1 MSVLDVLAS
10 DLDLTIR
17 EAVAKALACPADF
30 LMPETELLADFG
42 DDPRALSLIVSVE
55 DAFDVRLPDDFLD
68 GITTYGDF
76 TRAVRLA
83 VGF

>member
-1 MSVLDVLAS
+1 MSVLDALAT

-17 EAVAKALACPADF
+17 DAVAHALARPGDD
-30 LMPETELLADFG
+30 LRPETDLLAEFG
-42 DDPRALSLIVSVE
+42 DDDRALSMILAVE

-68 GITTYGDF
+68 GIETYGDF

>member
-1 MSVLDVLAS
+1 MSVLDALAS

-17 EAVAKALACPADF
+17 SAVASALNCPPDNLTFEVDLVAD
-30 LMPETELLADFG
+30 LG
-42 DDPRALSLIVSVE
+42 DDARAMSMIVAVE

-68 GITTYGDF
+68 GIVTYGDF

>member
-1 MSVLDVLAS
+1 VSVLDALAS

-17 EAVAKALACPADF
+17 AAVAPALAFP
-30 LMPETELLADFG
+30 PESLTPDVDLLAELG
-42 DDPRALSLIVSVE
+42 DDDRAISMIVAVE

-68 GITTYGDF
+68 GIVTYGDF

>member
-1 MSVLDVLAS
+1 MSVLDPLAS
-10 DLDLTIR
+10 DLDAAIR
-17 EAVAKALACPADF
+17 TAVSEALARPSEALTPDTD
-30 LMPETELLADFG
+30 LLHELG
-42 DDPRALSLIVSVE
+42 DDDLALSMMLAVE

-68 GITTYGDF
+68 GISTYGDF

>member
-1 MSVLDVLAS
+1 M
-10 DLDLTIR
+10 I
-17 EAVAKALACPADF
+17 VA
-30 LMPETELLADFG
+30 
-42 DDPRALSLIVSVE
+42 VE

-68 GITTYGDF
+68 GIVTYGDF